1 MEQTTTT
8 GMRRSLQRVL
18 AVTAGLWGLS
28 GPISTSVWSQAIGKD
43 EPLFLIRQHA

>member
-1 MEQTTTT
+1 MDQTTTT

-28 GPISTSVWSQAIGKD
+28 GPISTPVWAQATGKN
-43 EPLFLIRQHA
+43 EPLFL